1 MVSQNKLGIYAYVKI
16 CGYQLFIFL
25 ANKIQLQ
32 IFLSRSLQENT
43 KGQLSP
49 AIFKKIIRTF
59 DFEPAIYLFASYL
72 NYQVENYI
80 SWFRDPKASIIDAF
94 GIVWTNKKFYAFSL
108 IGPTLDAVVVD
119 PILVPFDAT
128 NAGRLQLPLQLP
140 INLKSLFWH
149 GTNKR
154 YTHYNQRWDC
164 ELFDYQGNNPKQ
176 KNSRQDC
183 RNYQRVV
190 ET

>member
-1 MVSQNKLGIYAYVKI
+1 MISQNKLGIYAYVKI

-59 DFEPAIYLFASYL
+59 DFEPAVHLFASYL

-80 SWFRDPKASIIDAF
+80 SWFPDSKVSIIDAF
-94 GIVWTNKKFYAFSL
+94 GIV
-108 IGPTLDAVVVD
+108 
-119 PILVPFDAT
+119 
-128 NAGRLQLPLQLP
+128 
-140 INLKSLFWH
+140 
-149 GTNKR
+149 
-154 YTHYNQRWDC
+154 
-164 ELFDYQGNNPKQ
+164 
-176 KNSRQDC
+176 
-183 RNYQRVV
+183 
-190 ET
+190 